1 MNISISVAATPCAMP
16 QIMFAGDLEG
26 HCAFLA
32 GLGYDGIDMFF
43 PDPQCTDARAAKAAL
58 DRNGLRATMLAAQGD
73 LMADGLYLNDAGR
86 LPELLERSKHHLE
99 QCAVLGAMP
108 NIGFIR
114 GWHRSNPDSLSR
126 MADGLAAYCQLAAS
140 FGVDVLLEPICRYE
154 IDSIHTTDQA
164 IDLCERAGK
173 PANLGL
179 LLDLFHMNIEEAS
192 VCGAIC
198 RAGSL
203 VRHVHFVDN
212 TRAVPGMGSWP
223 ASRPWATKGS
233 SASKPSPAL
242 IRGARPAGAWPS
254 PARWACEAAPG
265 ANGRHFPAG
274 ISRRGCFQ
282 RDSFNH
288 YCKDAIMFSLK
299 GKTAL
304 ITGSGR
310 GIGLAIAE
318 AMAHQGADIFLSDIN
333 GSVVER
339 AAGELAGKYPNVA
352 VRGLTFDVTDKAQ
365 IESAMQTIRD
375 AGNGLQI
382 LVNNAG
388 INLREPVA
396 DMDDALWQK
405 MLDTNLTSV
414 FRVSRAAFPML
425 REKGGKVINLCSLMS
440 EIARPTVSPYAS
452 TKGAVRQFTRALAT
466 EWAEHN
472 IQVNGIAPGFIA
484 TDMNIPLM
492 EDKELNNYIMR
503 HTPAKRW
510 GKPSEVA
517 SVAAFLASPA
527 ADFVNGQ
534 VIFIDG
540 GFIISL

>member
-1 MNISISVAATPCAMP
+1 
-16 QIMFAGDLEG
+16 
-26 HCAFLA
+26 
-32 GLGYDGIDMFF
+32 
-43 PDPQCTDARAAKAAL
+43 
-58 DRNGLRATMLAAQGD
+58 
-73 LMADGLYLNDAGR
+73 
-86 LPELLERSKHHLE
+86 
-99 QCAVLGAMP
+99 
-108 NIGFIR
+108 
-114 GWHRSNPDSLSR
+114 
-126 MADGLAAYCQLAAS
+126 
-140 FGVDVLLEPICRYE
+140 
-154 IDSIHTTDQA
+154 
-164 IDLCERAGK
+164 
-173 PANLGL
+173 
-179 LLDLFHMNIEEAS
+179 
-192 VCGAIC
+192 
-198 RAGSL
+198 
-203 VRHVHFVDN
+203 
-212 TRAVPGMGSWP
+212 
-223 ASRPWATKGS
+223 
-233 SASKPSPAL
+233 
-242 IRGARPAGAWPS
+242 
-254 PARWACEAAPG
+254 
-265 ANGRHFPAG
+265 
-274 ISRRGCFQ
+274 
-282 RDSFNH
+282 
-288 YCKDAIMFSLK
+288 MFSLK

-503 HTPAKRW
+503 HTPAKAVRS
-510 GKPSEVA
+510 GFGGGLPR
-517 SVAAFLASPA
+517 LARSGFRERAGDLHRRRVHHFFVTGGVPA
-527 ADFVNGQ
+527 ARTFAKKILAAPGWKC
-534 VIFIDG
+534 G
-540 GFIISL
+540 GSLCMEGMPNSVRRFHADQRHRLERAGHCGAH

>member
-1 MNISISVAATPCAMP
+1 
-16 QIMFAGDLEG
+16 
-26 HCAFLA
+26 
-32 GLGYDGIDMFF
+32 
-43 PDPQCTDARAAKAAL
+43 
-58 DRNGLRATMLAAQGD
+58 
-73 LMADGLYLNDAGR
+73 
-86 LPELLERSKHHLE
+86 
-99 QCAVLGAMP
+99 
-108 NIGFIR
+108 
-114 GWHRSNPDSLSR
+114 
-126 MADGLAAYCQLAAS
+126 
-140 FGVDVLLEPICRYE
+140 
-154 IDSIHTTDQA
+154 
-164 IDLCERAGK
+164 
-173 PANLGL
+173 
-179 LLDLFHMNIEEAS
+179 
-192 VCGAIC
+192 
-198 RAGSL
+198 
-203 VRHVHFVDN
+203 
-212 TRAVPGMGSWP
+212 
-223 ASRPWATKGS
+223 
-233 SASKPSPAL
+233 
-242 IRGARPAGAWPS
+242 
-254 PARWACEAAPG
+254 
-265 ANGRHFPAG
+265 
-274 ISRRGCFQ
+274 
-282 RDSFNH
+282 
-288 YCKDAIMFSLK
+288 MFSLN

-318 AMAHQGADIFLSDIN
+318 AMAHQGANIFLSDIN
-333 GSVVER
+333 SSVVER
-339 AAGELAGKYPNVA
+339 AAGELAEEYPNVA

-365 IESAMQTIRD
+365 IESAMQAIKD

-425 REKGGKVINLCSLMS
+425 KEKGGKVINLCSLMS

-484 TDMNIPLM
+484 M
-492 EDKELNNYIMR
+492 EDKDLNDYIMR